1 MFTCLAIFLLRKIYR
16 LGAGRGIRQVLN
28 EIGLSESKK
37 HMMGAGAVLK
47 KVKMIYKSNSIQ
59 LKVTENQVAS
69 SGLKKQ
75 KPKVAGGV
83 AGGFAP

>member
-69 SGLKKQ
+69 S
-75 KPKVAGGV
+75 
-83 AGGFAP
+83 